1 MFLIYDNDTLKYA
14 AQTRMKVD
22 ESWQSR
28 SLAKKLESLPT
39 KVCIQVL
46 ARSDL
51 ESSGQKQYF
60 PNKHIF
66 PRHHYRTLGMHLT
79 YIMHKL

>member
-60 PNKHIF
+60 PNKTHF
-66 PRHHYRTLGMHLT
+66 SPTSLQNFRDALNVYHA
-79 YIMHKL
+79 